1 MHTVETH
8 GGVSIVDI
16 TDDIEFGLL
25 LSDFVEGSKKW
36 GFALGFV
43 VLENGDNSGKTTRT
57 DFRD

>member
-1 MHTVETH
+1 MHTEETH

-25 LSDFVEGSKKW
+25 LSDFVAGSKKW
-36 GFALGFV
+36 GFALDFV
-43 VLENGDNSGKTTRT
+43 VLENGDNSGKTTRI